1 MRRADVTVTVKAPA
15 DACFDFVADPK
26 NTTRFMVGMKS
37 YQPVGRKDRGK
48 GARFAT
54 VVDVA
59 GKTFD
64 SELETVEY
72 VPGER
77 IVGVSRSGP
86 KTRGTWSF
94 EEFDDGTT
102 DVSMLWE
109 YDLPGVFRF
118 VPGAGGF
125 VDRAMA
131 ESLERLKKLIEADAR
146 KPARTAARKKATAN
160 KQSK

>member
-1 MRRADVTVTVKAPA
+1 VTVTVKAPA
-15 DACFDFVADPK
+15 GDCFDFVADPK

-37 YQPVGRKDRGK
+37 YKPVGRKDRGK
-48 GARFAT
+48 GAKFAT

-64 SELETVEY
+64 SELETVEF

-94 EEFDDGTT
+94 EEYDDGTT
-102 DVSMLWE
+102 DVSMRWE

-131 ESLERLKKLIEADAR
+131 ESLKRLKKLIEAESGKAR
-146 KPARTAARKKATAN
+146 KTGARKKPAA
-160 KQSK
+160 KKASK